1 MDVQEYKIAAQET
14 ALEGFK
20 RLNNTNQV
28 EYKKYDFPSG
38 SWEVSV
44 VRGKVLE
51 KATFSRVKI
60 FTKHPHTGED
70 TQFDTIQ
77 AKAYPANPKV
87 PILLFV
93 QEHMISGDKT
103 FFSGMVD
110 VAPVAAREEHLRF
123 LDAEIKK
130 IVEKHGADFQA
141 LRKKE
146 ENIYKLEQWAKPV
159 NGAVGIH
166 MPTEKE
172 LFGLIRD
179 AGLNWLK
186 LYFTVVER
194 SQNEPYTSEDI
205 ALRNSI
211 WIKIMQ
217 YYYLGDISINAAVKI
232 GIPLEG
238 IDLCLLAPTL
248 QF

>member
-1 MDVQEYKIAAQET
+1 MDVNEYKIAAQET

-20 RLNNTNQV
+20 RLNNTSQV
-28 EYKKYDFPSG
+28 EHRKFDFPSG
-38 SWEVSV
+38 SWEVNV

-51 KATFSRVKI
+51 KATFSRVKL
-60 FTKHPHTGED
+60 FTKHPYTGED

-93 QEHMISGDKT
+93 QEHMVSGDKT

-123 LDAEIKK
+123 LDAEIRK
-130 IVEKHGADFQA
+130 IVERHGGDFQA

-179 AGLNWLK
+179 AGLNWLR

-194 SQNEPYTSEDI
+194 SQNEPFAIEDMV
-205 ALRNSI
+205 LRDSV
-211 WIKIMQ
+211 WSKIME
-217 YYYLGDISINAAVKI
+217 YYYLGDISINAGLKI
-232 GIPLEG
+232 GIPLEATN
-238 IDLCLLAPTL
+238 LSLLAPTL
-248 QF
+248 KY

>member
-1 MDVQEYKIAAQET
+1 MDVNEYKIAAQET

-20 RLNNTNQV
+20 RLNNTSQV
-28 EYKKYDFPSG
+28 EHRKFDFPSG
-38 SWEVSV
+38 SWEVNV

-51 KATFSRVKI
+51 KATFSRVKL
-60 FTKHPHTGED
+60 FTKHPYTGED

-93 QEHMISGDKT
+93 QEHMVSGDKT

-123 LDAEIKK
+123 LDAEIRK
-130 IVEKHGADFQA
+130 IVERHGADFQA

-186 LYFTVVER
+186 LYCTVVEK
-194 SQNEPYTSEDI
+194 SQNEPFTSEDM
-205 ALRNSI
+205 ALRDSV
-211 WIKIMQ
+211 WSKIME
-217 YYYLGDISINAAVKI
+217 YYYLGDISINAGLKI
-232 GIPLEG
+232 GIPLEATN
-238 IDLCLLAPTL
+238 LSLLAPTL
-248 QF
+248 KY

>member
-1 MDVQEYKIAAQET
+1 MDVNEYKIAAQET

-20 RLNNTNQV
+20 RLNNTSQV
-28 EYKKYDFPSG
+28 EHRKFDFPSG
-38 SWEVSV
+38 SWEVNV
-44 VRGKVLE
+44 VRGQVLE
-51 KATFSRVKI
+51 KATFSRVKL
-60 FTKHPHTGED
+60 FTKHPYTGED

-93 QEHMISGDKT
+93 QEHMVSGDKT

-123 LDAEIKK
+123 LDAEIRK
-130 IVEKHGADFQA
+130 IVERHGADFQA

-186 LYFTVVER
+186 LYCTVVEK
-194 SQNEPYTSEDI
+194 SQNEPFTSEDM
-205 ALRNSI
+205 ALRDSV
-211 WIKIMQ
+211 WSKIME
-217 YYYLGDISINAAVKI
+217 YYYLGDISINAGLKI
-232 GIPLEG
+232 GIPLEATN
-238 IDLCLLAPTL
+238 LSLLAPTL
-248 QF
+248 KY